1 MDPIVGAALLALS
14 AAPVLA
20 APAVVTAPRALV
32 RMTPSAVG
40 PIVATAARGE
50 AVAVSEQVDVGWRA
64 VTLAD
69 GRGGYIADGEVRIIG
84 AARLGVPDDD
94 RAGAR
99 TAVRASL
106 RLTGLSLFGVGVEVS
121 QRLGSMLGLDVTVTE
136 EDFGDDRPGIGAE
149 ALLRIFAGDHRHV
162 ASAAFGPSVH
172 AAPEYGAVG
181 FFSGELAYEYRPVK
195 LPSVL
200 VGGGVDIVLHDSG
213 TATCMGGGSGWFPCG
228 LFWNDSYRA
237 GNVHGRFRVAFG
249 GSF

>member
-1 MDPIVGAALLALS
+1 
-14 AAPVLA
+14 
-20 APAVVTAPRALV
+20 
-32 RMTPSAVG
+32 
-40 PIVATAARGE
+40 
-50 AVAVSEQVDVGWRA
+50 
-64 VTLAD
+64 
-69 GRGGYIADGEVRIIG
+69 
-84 AARLGVPDDD
+84 
-94 RAGAR
+94 
-99 TAVRASL
+99 
-106 RLTGLSLFGVGVEVS
+106 VGVEVS

-237 GNVHGRFRVAFG
+237 GNVQGRFRVAFG